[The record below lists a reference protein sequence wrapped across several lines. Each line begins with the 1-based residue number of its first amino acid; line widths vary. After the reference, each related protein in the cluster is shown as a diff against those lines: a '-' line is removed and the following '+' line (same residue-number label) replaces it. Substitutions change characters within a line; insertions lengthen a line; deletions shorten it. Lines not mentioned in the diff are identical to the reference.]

1 MAVKWTAVDA
11 DVDDD
16 ADSITLI
23 RSSVMP
29 QRRAALSD
37 VITHSCD
44 AAVTHSR
51 HEGRNVKRR
60 ATHFP
65 VLPVAVRRNGTAPHY
80 GADSRLDDD
89 DRKWQASAGLP
100 QSVRSVRRS
109 AILFVCHLQLLP
121 ATCHQQQQQRR
132 RNCIDWCIHDDRRAG
147 TGWLLRQQCA
157 GRCVLCAADPLR
169 GCGDCC

>member
-16 ADSITLI
+16 AVSITLI

-37 VITHSCD
+37 VITHSGD

-51 HEGRNVKRR
+51 HESRNVKRR

-109 AILFVCHLQLLP
+109 AILDRSLVGGRQVGGPHCPP
-121 ATCHQQQQQRR
+121 ARHVSTFYAAAP
-132 RNCIDWCIHDDRRAG
+132 AG
-147 TGWLLRQQCA
+147 KPSSGP
-157 GRCVLCAADPLR
+157 AATQPAAAAAATHHNY
-169 GCGDCC
+169 